1 MKEREIKAE
10 NDREISISKALSA
23 SNECIHPK
31 LILQHK
37 GWKDFFFFLK
47 KKKYFYDRVMNQN
60 KGYFP
65 SVIKTNAKLGFKKK

>member
-31 LILQHK
+31 LILWHK
-37 GWKDFFFFLK
+37 GWKDFFFLSQK
-47 KKKYFYDRVMNQN
+47 KNISMT
-60 KGYFP
+60 G
-65 SVIKTNAKLGFKKK
+65 L